1 MCTHYDVAKP
11 SNSYPYGTFSVPPEW
26 AVGVCKRVVPGLLK
40 FQADNG
46 VLPEKQ
52 EPRFPTTDAQ
62 ALACHLAGM
71 FPDERSAVEVLSLRA
86 WLAIYMAKFGE
97 VPLAAGGPASVTAE
111 DIAAEDRARIL
122 AVSA

>member
-1 MCTHYDVAKP
+1 MRTHYDDAESVNQP
-11 SNSYPYGTFSVPPEW
+11 PYGPFPTAPEW

-52 EPRFPTTDAQ
+52 EPRSPTTDVP

-86 WLAIYMAKFGE
+86 WLAIYRAKFGE
-97 VPLAAGGPASVTAE
+97 VPLVSGGPAYVTA
-111 DIAAEDRARIL
+111 DDAAEDRARTV
-122 AVSA
+122 AASA

>member
-1 MCTHYDVAKP
+1 MRSHYDDAEPLNQPP
-11 SNSYPYGTFSVPPEW
+11 SGTFSVPPEW

-46 VLPEKQ
+46 VPPEKQ
-52 EPRFPTTDAQ
+52 EPRFPATDMQ

-97 VPLAAGGPASVTAE
+97 VPLVAGGPAYFTA
-111 DIAAEDRARIL
+111 DDAAEDRARAV